1 MQIQYSENIKKLI
14 QDSNQLIHLEL
25 REKNDVNETEGPQP
39 TASEVPS
46 VVPEPQTTEAPAD
59 AGSTDASYA
68 GDSI

>member
-1 MQIQYSENIKKLI
+1 MKENVVIVFTTGMASRELF
-14 QDSNQLIHLEL
+14 EL